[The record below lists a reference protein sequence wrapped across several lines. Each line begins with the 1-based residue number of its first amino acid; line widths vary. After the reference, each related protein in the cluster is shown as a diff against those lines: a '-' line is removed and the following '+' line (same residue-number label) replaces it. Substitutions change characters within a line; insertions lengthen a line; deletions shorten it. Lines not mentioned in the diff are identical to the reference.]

1 MWRLNALAR
10 RNLPFAVFLKRF
22 AAPRWVLILGMVC
35 VSSYSSNRTSASVRS
50 TLLTFDFCLLTSH
63 FLSVFLS
70 LRRQDRVELVA
81 FLLRLD
87 LHRADL
93 GQLVDEPLEDAP
105 PDLGMGVL
113 AAAEEDGRLD
123 LVAFAEEPLDVLLLE
138 LIVVLVDLRPEL
150 DLLDEDHLLV
160 LFRRSGAL
168 LLLVLVL
175 AEVHDPA
182 HRRHGGRRDFHEIQS
197 LAARERQRLRRRH
210 DPELLPG
217 IVNHANFTD
226 PDALVRTDAVVTAWA
241 AVESDKNLLLSL
253 GAHFGQGVVQ
263 ERFHRAAALIASRAA
278 AHGDGALGGLAVADH
293 KHVRHL
299 LNLGLSNLITNL
311 LDPAVDFD
319 PQARLGQPRLDG
331 PGVREMTVRDR
342 QDSHL
347 FGRQPQ
353 RKRPAI
359 VLDEQRDEPLEAAV
373 NRAVDDHRLV
383 FLVVGAGVFEAEP
396 RRHLIVELNRR
407 ALPLAPDRV
416 GDVEVDFRPVERAVA
431 FIDAVVHA
439 GRGQAALELGFGVIP
454 GRALAQILLGPRRQL
469 HLIGEPEVAV
479 DALDQVQ
486 QPFDFLADL

>member
-160 LFRRSGAL
+160 PFRFAAAL

-182 HRRHGGRRDFHEIQS
+182 NRRHRRRRDLDEVEPL
-197 LAARERQRLRRRH
+197 LAGDGERLRRRH
-210 DPELLPG
+210 DAELLAG
-217 IVNHANFTD
+217 VVDDADFAN
-226 PDALVRTDAVVTAWA
+226 PDA
-241 AVESDKNLLLSL
+241 
-253 GAHFGQGVVQ
+253 
-263 ERFHRAAALIASRAA
+263 
-278 AHGDGALGGLAVADH
+278 
-293 KHVRHL
+293 
-299 LNLGLSNLITNL
+299 
-311 LDPAVDFD
+311 
-319 PQARLGQPRLDG
+319 
-331 PGVREMTVRDR
+331 
-342 QDSHL
+342 
-347 FGRQPQ
+347 
-353 RKRPAI
+353 
-359 VLDEQRDEPLEAAV
+359 
-373 NRAVDDHRLV
+373 
-383 FLVVGAGVFEAEP
+383 
-396 RRHLIVELNRR
+396 
-407 ALPLAPDRV
+407 
-416 GDVEVDFRPVERAVA
+416 
-431 FIDAVVHA
+431 
-439 GRGQAALELGFGVIP
+439 
-454 GRALAQILLGPRRQL
+454 
-469 HLIGEPEVAV
+469 
-479 DALDQVQ
+479 
-486 QPFDFLADL
+486 